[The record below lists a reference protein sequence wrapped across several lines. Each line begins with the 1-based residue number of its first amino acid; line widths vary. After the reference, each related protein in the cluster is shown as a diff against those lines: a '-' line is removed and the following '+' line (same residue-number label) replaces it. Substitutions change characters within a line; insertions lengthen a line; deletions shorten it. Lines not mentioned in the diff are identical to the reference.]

1 MRTVFFDFASPG
13 ETVAKFSRFLF
24 PHLCIEM
31 VSARTGRPYSVA
43 KMAGYNALTF
53 DWPRLKSLY
62 GQTFLPCSYHVR
74 DVLQRA
80 MWWFDE
86 HSEAERPKNL
96 KLGTVCEYFSIMKPG
111 AHDALVDVRLTAALA
126 RRLRQ

>member
-1 MRTVFFDFASPG
+1 
-13 ETVAKFSRFLF
+13 
-24 PHLCIEM
+24 
-31 VSARTGRPYSVA
+31 
-43 KMAGYNALTF
+43 
-53 DWPRLKSLY
+53 
-62 GQTFLPCSYHVR
+62 
-74 DVLQRA
+74 

-96 KLGTVCEYFSIMKPG
+96 KLDTVCEYFSIMKPG

>member
-62 GQTFLPCSYHVR
+62 GQCGKAHSGNR
-74 DVLQRA
+74 RRRA
-80 MWWFDE
+80 
-86 HSEAERPKNL
+86 A
-96 KLGTVCEYFSIMKPG
+96 
-111 AHDALVDVRLTAALA
+111 
-126 RRLRQ
+126 